1 MQEVNSK
8 AAKGVGK
15 NSALTSFLRNFTPT
29 RKNLLLALLSSFLL
43 ILAFPNFNLWFL
55 AWVAFVPFLI
65 ALSNSNQT
73 GKQVFA
79 LGLIYGTV
87 FFVGTCYWLTYAMI
101 HYGHIPTV
109 IAYSLLVPAAVV
121 ISVFPALFSLALYYT
136 IRRFS
141 KNALLLA
148 PFIWVAF
155 EWLRFQITGQLW
167 NAAGYSQAFVPWL
180 IQTASWG
187 SVYAVSFLIM
197 LANAAIAYAY
207 LGRKA
212 VNFSIAGFLLVDCF
226 LLIYF
231 TGWNSVILK
240 SPRPQATVIA
250 IQPNVP
256 MSSMSLEEVQ
266 ELFKRHIEL
275 SETEFGKLSDDEKE
289 IPRLVVWPESPMLFL
304 YSRDSQLQETLS
316 DFTKRNKAS
325 LIINSLEPAPN
336 NGDYNSAMFI
346 NENGNLAMQYDKI
359 NLMPFGEY
367 VPVPRWIPGAG
378 YIPSMVGDFTAGKE
392 YDLFPVGN
400 VNAGIFICFESAFP
414 NHTREFAKNGADVL
428 IEMTNDGY
436 LGPTPVLEQHLSN
449 AVFRAVETN
458 RPVVRVT
465 NVGITALITE
475 RGEVKDAANSY
486 EPTARRWNLYKTE
499 AKTFYTKYGDVFP
512 YACLLISALSLLI
525 SVFKRKSL
533 KEN

>member
-1 MQEVNSK
+1 MKSAN
-8 AAKGVGK
+8 GVGK
-15 NSALTSFLRNFTPT
+15 NSAFSSVLRSFAPT
-29 RKNLLLALLSSFLL
+29 KKNLLLALLSSSLL

-65 ALSNSNQT
+65 ALSNPNQT
-73 GKQVFA
+73 GRQAFA

-101 HYGHIPTV
+101 HYGHIPTA

-121 ISVFPALFSLALYYT
+121 ISLFPALFSLALYYT
-136 IRRFS
+136 IRRFNI
-141 KNALLLA
+141 NALLLA
-148 PFIWVAF
+148 PFVWVAF

-167 NAAGYSQAFVPWL
+167 NATGYSQAFIPWL

-187 SVYAVSFLIM
+187 SVYAVSFLIV
-197 LANAAIAYAY
+197 LVNAAIAYAL
-207 LGRKA
+207 LGRK
-212 VNFSIAGFLLVDCF
+212 VVHYSLAGFLILDCF
-226 LLIYF
+226 LLLYL
-231 TGWNSVILK
+231 TGWNSITVK
-240 SPRPQATVIA
+240 PVSTQATVIA

-256 MSSMSLEEVQ
+256 MSSMTLEEVQ
-266 ELFKRHIEL
+266 ELFKRHVDL
-275 SETEFGKLSDDEKE
+275 SENEIRKIPDNEKALT
-289 IPRLVVWPESPMLFL
+289 RLVVWPESPMLFL
-304 YSRDSQLQETLS
+304 YSRDSGLQGTLS
-316 DFTKRNKAS
+316 EFTKRNKTS

-336 NGDYNSAMFI
+336 NGDYNSAMFL
-346 NENGNLAMQYDKI
+346 NEKGNLAMQYDKI

-378 YIPSMVGDFTAGKE
+378 YIPAMVGDFTAGKE

-400 VNAGIFICFESAFP
+400 VKAGIFICFESAFP
-414 NHTREFAKNGADVL
+414 NHTRTFANNGADVL

-436 LGPTPVLEQHLSN
+436 LGPTPVLQQHLSN

-465 NVGITALITE
+465 NVGITAFITE

-499 AKTFYTKYGDVFP
+499 EKTFYTKYGDVFA
-512 YACLLISALSLLI
+512 YACLLICASGLLF
-525 SVFKRKSL
+525 SVFKRKSI